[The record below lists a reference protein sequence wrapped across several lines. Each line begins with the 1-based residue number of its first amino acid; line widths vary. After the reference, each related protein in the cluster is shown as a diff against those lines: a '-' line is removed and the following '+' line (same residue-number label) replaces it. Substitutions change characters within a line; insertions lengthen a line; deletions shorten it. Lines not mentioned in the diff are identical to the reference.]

1 MSLLQYLSRRLLL
14 SALLVSSG
22 IFYIIYILYQW
33 GLDDST
39 EYYLQQDM
47 LWAKEILENTQEL
60 PKNSQFKKFYL
71 LSESNSIIPKEY
83 QVFLQHEYQQETTS
97 EYFFLQY
104 DEMYHYGLAQQVN
117 SDEQLI
123 VVHQFLM
130 DDEAEGMTLLEV
142 SVIAS
147 MLLISMMLLD
157 AWLIYRRIARS
168 MQHLSFA
175 AKKGNKAIKAGDDEF
190 IEINAIVDS
199 LSAALEAVEDKSQ
212 KERLFIQTLS
222 HELRTPMATVQVAL
236 ELLAKRDMDNKV
248 REKLEVI
255 STSNQQ
261 MQDLSQDLLSLW
273 SDIQKDENSESK
285 AIERKAFV
293 NIVIEDEIRQVI
305 RDLDKAYPCLQRFN
319 IESKILDGTQSTK
332 VTSKA
337 YLTLLLNNLVKNSI
351 VHSNNKIK
359 IVIDSLGFEIVNEE
373 GSGGDSSSLKDPLV
387 AGTGIGLNIS
397 ERAAELLGWTLNVEV
412 VNNEYKVRVKV
423 ER

>member
-47 LWAKEILENTQEL
+47 LWAKEILANTQEL

-71 LSESNSIIPKEY
+71 ISESNSIIPKEY
-83 QVFLQHEYQQETTS
+83 QAFLQRDYQQETTS
-97 EYFFLQY
+97 EYFFLQD
-104 DEMYHYGLAQQVN
+104 DEIYHYGLVQQIN
-117 SDEQLI
+117 SDEQLM

-130 DDEAEGMTLLEV
+130 GDEAEGMTLLEV

-190 IEINAIVDS
+190 IEINEIIDS

-236 ELLAKRDMDNKV
+236 ELLAKRDMDNKL

-261 MQDLSQDLLSLW
+261 MQGLSRDLLSLW
-273 SDIQKDENSESK
+273 SNTQINDETAEEFS
-285 AIERKAFV
+285 IEH
-293 NIVIEDEIRQVI
+293 IDIEDEIKQVI
-305 RDLDKAYPCLQRFN
+305 TDLDKAYPCQQRFV
-319 IESKILDGTQSTK
+319 IKSPLATK
-332 VTSKA
+332 KPVLKPDAAKSQ
-337 YLTLLLNNLVKNSI
+337 LRLLLNNLCKNAM
-351 VHSNNKIK
+351 VHSEGEIQ
-359 IVIDSLGFEIVNEE
+359 IVLEDHQLIIQNE
-373 GSGGDSSSLKDPLV
+373 SSQAEVDPLV
-387 AGTGIGLNIS
+387 AGAGIGLIIAT
-397 ERAAELLGWTLNVEV
+397 RAAELLGWKMEIETTDIK
-412 VNNEYKVRVKV
+412 YAVRLVY
-423 ER
+423 

>member
-47 LWAKEILENTQEL
+47 LWAKEILANTQEL

-71 LSESNSIIPKEY
+71 ISESNSIIPKEY
-83 QVFLQHEYQQETTS
+83 QAFLQRDYQQETTS
-97 EYFFLQY
+97 EYFFLQD
-104 DEMYHYGLAQQVN
+104 DEIYHYGLVQQIN
-117 SDEQLI
+117 SDEQLM

-190 IEINAIVDS
+190 IEINEIIDS

-236 ELLAKRDMDNKV
+236 ELLAKRDMDNKL

-261 MQDLSQDLLSLW
+261 MQGLSRDLLSLW
-273 SDIQKDENSESK
+273 SNTQINDETAEEFS
-285 AIERKAFV
+285 IEH
-293 NIVIEDEIRQVI
+293 IDIEDEIKQVI
-305 RDLDKAYPCLQRFN
+305 TDLDKAYPCQQRFV
-319 IESKILDGTQSTK
+319 IKSPLATK
-332 VTSKA
+332 KPVLKPDAAKSQ
-337 YLTLLLNNLVKNSI
+337 LRLLLNNLCKNAM
-351 VHSNNKIK
+351 VHSEGEIQ
-359 IVIDSLGFEIVNEE
+359 IVLEDHQLIIQNE
-373 GSGGDSSSLKDPLV
+373 SSQAEVDPLV
-387 AGTGIGLNIS
+387 AGAGIGLIIAT
-397 ERAAELLGWTLNVEV
+397 RAAELLGWKMEIETTDIK
-412 VNNEYKVRVKV
+412 YAVRLVY
-423 ER
+423 

>member
-47 LWAKEILENTQEL
+47 LWAKEILANTQEL

-71 LSESNSIIPKEY
+71 ISESNSIIPKEY
-83 QVFLQHEYQQETTS
+83 QAFLQRDYQQETTS
-97 EYFFLQY
+97 EYFFLQD
-104 DEMYHYGLAQQVN
+104 DEIYHYGLVQQIN
-117 SDEQLI
+117 SDEQLM

-130 DDEAEGMTLLEV
+130 GDEAEGMTLLEV

-190 IEINAIVDS
+190 IEINEIIDS

-236 ELLAKRDMDNKV
+236 ELLAKRDMDNKL

-261 MQDLSQDLLSLW
+261 MQGLSRDLLSLW
-273 SDIQKDENSESK
+273 SNTQKNDETAEGFS
-285 AIERKAFV
+285 IEH
-293 NIVIEDEIRQVI
+293 IDIEDEIKQVI
-305 RDLDKAYPCLQRFN
+305 TDLDKAYPCQQRFV
-319 IESKILDGTQSTK
+319 IKSSLATK
-332 VTSKA
+332 KPVLKPDAAKSQ
-337 YLTLLLNNLVKNSI
+337 LRLLLNNLCKNAM
-351 VHSNNKIK
+351 VHSEGEIQ
-359 IVIDSLGFEIVNEE
+359 IVLEDHQLIIQNE
-373 GSGGDSSSLKDPLV
+373 SSQAEVDPLV
-387 AGTGIGLNIS
+387 AGAGIGLIIAT
-397 ERAAELLGWTLNVEV
+397 RAAELLGWKMEIETTDIK
-412 VNNEYKVRVKV
+412 YAVRLVY
-423 ER
+423 

>member
-47 LWAKEILENTQEL
+47 LWAKEILANTQEL
-60 PKNSQFKKFYL
+60 AKNSQFKKTYL
-71 LSESNSIIPKEY
+71 ISESNSIIPKEY
-83 QVFLQHEYQQETTS
+83 QAFLQRDYQQETTS
-97 EYFFLQY
+97 EYFFLQD
-104 DEMYHYGLAQQVN
+104 DEIYHYGLVQQIN
-117 SDEQLI
+117 SDEQLM

-190 IEINAIVDS
+190 IEINEIIDS

-236 ELLAKRDMDNKV
+236 ELLAKRDMDNKL

-261 MQDLSQDLLSLW
+261 MQGLSRDLLSLW
-273 SDIQKDENSESK
+273 SNTQQNDETAEGFS
-285 AIERKAFV
+285 IEH
-293 NIVIEDEIRQVI
+293 IDIEDEIKQVI
-305 RDLDKAYPCLQRFN
+305 TDLDKAYPCQQRFV
-319 IESKILDGTQSTK
+319 IKSPLATK
-332 VTSKA
+332 KPVLKPDAAKSQ
-337 YLTLLLNNLVKNSI
+337 LRLLLNNLCKNAM
-351 VHSNNKIK
+351 VHSEGEIQ
-359 IVIDSLGFEIVNEE
+359 IVLEDHQLIIQNE
-373 GSGGDSSSLKDPLV
+373 SSQAEVDPLV
-387 AGTGIGLNIS
+387 AGAGIGLIIAT
-397 ERAAELLGWTLNVEV
+397 RAAELLGWKMEIETTDIK
-412 VNNEYKVRVKV
+412 YAVRLVY
-423 ER
+423 

>member
-47 LWAKEILENTQEL
+47 LWAKEILANTQEL

-71 LSESNSIIPKEY
+71 ISESNSIIPKEY
-83 QVFLQHEYQQETTS
+83 QAFLQRDYQQETTS
-97 EYFFLQY
+97 EYFFLQD
-104 DEMYHYGLAQQVN
+104 DEIYHYGLVQQIN
-117 SDEQLI
+117 SDEQLM
-123 VVHQFLM
+123 VVHQFII

-142 SVIAS
+142 SIIAS

-190 IEINAIVDS
+190 IEINEIIDS

-236 ELLAKRDMDNKV
+236 ELLAKRDMDNKL

-261 MQDLSQDLLSLW
+261 MQGLSRDLLSLW
-273 SDIQKDENSESK
+273 SNTQQNDETAEGFS
-285 AIERKAFV
+285 IEH
-293 NIVIEDEIRQVI
+293 IDIEDEIKQVI
-305 RDLDKAYPCLQRFN
+305 TDLDKAYPCQQRFV
-319 IESKILDGTQSTK
+319 IKSPLATK
-332 VTSKA
+332 KPVLKPDAAKSQ
-337 YLTLLLNNLVKNSI
+337 LRLLLNNLCKNAM
-351 VHSNNKIK
+351 VHSEGEIQ
-359 IVIDSLGFEIVNEE
+359 IVLEDHQLIIQNE
-373 GSGGDSSSLKDPLV
+373 SSQAEVDPLV
-387 AGTGIGLNIS
+387 AGAGIGLLIAT
-397 ERAAELLGWTLNVEV
+397 RAAELLGWKMEIETTDIK
-412 VNNEYKVRVKV
+412 YAVRLVY
-423 ER
+423 

>member
-22 IFYIIYILYQW
+22 IIYIIYILYQW

-60 PKNSQFKKFYL
+60 PKNSQFKQFYL
-71 LSESNSIIPKEY
+71 ISEPGSIIPKEY
-83 QVFLQHEYQQETTS
+83 QAFLQRDYQQETTS
-97 EYFFLQY
+97 EYFFLQD
-104 DEMYHYGLAQQVN
+104 DEVYHYGLIQQIN
-117 SDEQLI
+117 SDEQLM

-190 IEINAIVDS
+190 IEINEIIDS

-236 ELLAKRDMDNKV
+236 ELLAKIDMDNKL

-261 MQDLSQDLLSLW
+261 MQGLSQDLLSLW
-273 SDIQKDENSESK
+273 SNTQQNDETAEGFS
-285 AIERKAFV
+285 IEH
-293 NIVIEDEIRQVI
+293 IDIEDAIKQVI
-305 RDLDKAYPCLQRFN
+305 TDLDKAYPCQQRFV
-319 IESKILDGTQSTK
+319 IKSPLATK
-332 VTSKA
+332 KPVLKSDAAKSQ
-337 YLTLLLNNLVKNSI
+337 LRLLLNNLCKNAM
-351 VHSNNKIK
+351 VHSEGEIQ
-359 IVIDSLGFEIVNEE
+359 IVLEDHQLIIQNE
-373 GSGGDSSSLKDPLV
+373 SSQAEVDPLV
-387 AGTGIGLNIS
+387 AGAGIGLIIAT
-397 ERAAELLGWTLNVEV
+397 RAAELLGWKMEIETTDIK
-412 VNNEYKVRVKV
+412 YAVRLVY
-423 ER
+423 

>member
-47 LWAKEILENTQEL
+47 LWAKEILANTQEL

-71 LSESNSIIPKEY
+71 ISESNSIIPKEY
-83 QVFLQHEYQQETTS
+83 QAFLQRDYQQETTS
-97 EYFFLQY
+97 EYFFLQD
-104 DEMYHYGLAQQVN
+104 DEIYHYGLVQQIN
-117 SDEQLI
+117 SDEQLM

-190 IEINAIVDS
+190 IEINEIIDS

-236 ELLAKRDMDNKV
+236 ELLAKRDMDNKL

-261 MQDLSQDLLSLW
+261 MQGLSRDLLSLW
-273 SDIQKDENSESK
+273 SNTQKNDETAEGFS
-285 AIERKAFV
+285 IEH
-293 NIVIEDEIRQVI
+293 IDIEDEIKQVI
-305 RDLDKAYPCLQRFN
+305 TDLDKAYPCQQRFV
-319 IESKILDGTQSTK
+319 IKSSLATK
-332 VTSKA
+332 KPVLKPDAAKSQ
-337 YLTLLLNNLVKNSI
+337 LRLLLNNLCKNAM
-351 VHSNNKIK
+351 VHSEGEIQ
-359 IVIDSLGFEIVNEE
+359 IVLEDHQLIIQNE
-373 GSGGDSSSLKDPLV
+373 SSQAEVDPLV
-387 AGTGIGLNIS
+387 AGAGIGLIIAT
-397 ERAAELLGWTLNVEV
+397 RAAELLGWKMEIETTDIK
-412 VNNEYKVRVKV
+412 YAVRLVY
-423 ER
+423 

>member
-47 LWAKEILENTQEL
+47 LWAKEILANTQEL

-71 LSESNSIIPKEY
+71 ISESNSIIPKEY
-83 QVFLQHEYQQETTS
+83 QAFLQRDYQQETTS
-97 EYFFLQY
+97 EYFFLQD
-104 DEMYHYGLAQQVN
+104 DEIYHYGLVQQIN
-117 SDEQLI
+117 SDEQLM

-130 DDEAEGMTLLEV
+130 GDEAEGMTLLEV

-190 IEINAIVDS
+190 IEINEIIDS

-236 ELLAKRDMDNKV
+236 ELLAKRDMDNKL

-261 MQDLSQDLLSLW
+261 MQGLSRDLLSLW
-273 SDIQKDENSESK
+273 SNTQKNDETAEGFS
-285 AIERKAFV
+285 IEH
-293 NIVIEDEIRQVI
+293 IDIEDEIKQVI
-305 RDLDKAYPCLQRFN
+305 TDLDKAYPCQQRFV
-319 IESKILDGTQSTK
+319 IKSPLATK
-332 VTSKA
+332 KPVLKPDAAKSQ
-337 YLTLLLNNLVKNSI
+337 LRLLLNNLCKNAM
-351 VHSNNKIK
+351 VHSEGEIQ
-359 IVIDSLGFEIVNEE
+359 IVLEDHQLIIQNE
-373 GSGGDSSSLKDPLV
+373 SSQAEVDPLV
-387 AGTGIGLNIS
+387 AGAGIGLIIAT
-397 ERAAELLGWTLNVEV
+397 RAAELLGWKMEIETTDIK
-412 VNNEYKVRVKV
+412 YAVRLVY
-423 ER
+423 